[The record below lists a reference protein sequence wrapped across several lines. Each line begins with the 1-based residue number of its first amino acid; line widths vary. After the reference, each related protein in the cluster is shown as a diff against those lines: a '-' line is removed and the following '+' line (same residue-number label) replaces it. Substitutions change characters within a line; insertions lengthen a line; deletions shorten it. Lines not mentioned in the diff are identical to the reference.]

1 MWYIDQDTIKEFNWS
16 EIANTSGGET
26 TTTAASAASFGTPPS
41 TIPLPSFFFF
51 LRGANRGGGGS
62 SADQLMMILW
72 TIGVVSY
79 LVLLSPLL
87 FVSIFFWV
95 VAVEFGLHTM
105 LLKSTFQYPATDDDL
120 HSTYSE
126 SSNHEEEIEQEQE
139 DLLIEETK
147 TNTETTKPTAGNS
160 WRTTTTPEVI
170 RVRAEE
176 AKDYEFTMGPFS

>member
-1 MWYIDQDTIKEFNWS
+1 MMWYIDQDTIKEFNWS
-16 EIANTSGGET
+16 EIANASGGGGGET
-26 TTTAASAASFGTPPS
+26 TATASFGTPPS
-41 TIPLPSFFFF
+41 TIPLSSFFF
-51 LRGANRGGGGS
+51 LRGVNRGGS
-62 SADQLMMILW
+62 STDHLMMILW

-79 LVLLSPLL
+79 LVLLSPLV
-87 FVSIFFWV
+87 FVSIFFWI
-95 VAVEFGLHTM
+95 VAVEFGLHTI